1 MLAGEQE
8 HCLDGKN
15 RIRIPAKFKAE
26 LGDDFVFC
34 RGVNKCIYVI
44 AKEEFASYVED
55 FKKIGRFDRVGQRA
69 VSEFMS
75 SYAIPEIDNQGRM
88 ILPKKLRE
96 YAEIDKNVVTIG
108 AYNRLEI
115 WSAEVL
121 ARQNEENEDI
131 DYADILAERLKDL

>member
-1 MLAGEQE
+1 MLAGEYE

-26 LGDDFVFC
+26 LGDEFVFC

-44 AKEEFASYVED
+44 SKEEFASYVED
-55 FKKIGRFDRVGQRA
+55 FKKIGKFDRVGQRA

-75 SYAIPEIDNQGRM
+75 TYAVPEEDNQGRM

-96 YAEIDKNVVTIG
+96 YAGIDKNIVTRG
-108 AYNRLEI
+108 AWNRLEI

-121 ARQNEENEDI
+121 AEESVEDDF
-131 DYADILAERLKDL
+131 DYADVLAERLKDL